1 MGEATTGRTLTA
13 ELCFKLFLELKRGK
27 RLFLMLGFLPSSMSV
42 CGAQKYQS
50 FQHHQEN
57 GKLRLAWSFFY
68 ISVKK
73 MMNFCWLYNH
83 KLTLIYEKM
92 FMSYYCY

>member
-42 CGAQKYQS
+42 CGA
-50 FQHHQEN
+50 EN
-57 GKLRLAWSFFY
+57 ATTFNTN
-68 ISVKK
+68 KK
-73 MMNFCWLYNH
+73 M
-83 KLTLIYEKM
+83 TD
-92 FMSYYCY
+92 

>member
-42 CGAQKYQS
+42 CGAEYTEFSQEVKILIQFCQRVPGNHTFHTGKSPKIGLLTEARLDTLQKAGY
-50 FQHHQEN
+50 
-57 GKLRLAWSFFY
+57 
-68 ISVKK
+68 
-73 MMNFCWLYNH
+73 
-83 KLTLIYEKM
+83 
-92 FMSYYCY
+92 

>member
-42 CGAQKYQS
+42 CGAEDAQPQLS
-50 FQHHQEN
+50 TQ
-57 GKLRLAWSFFY
+57 
-68 ISVKK
+68 ISDSK
-73 MMNFCWLYNH
+73 
-83 KLTLIYEKM
+83 EKEY
-92 FMSYYCY
+92 SST